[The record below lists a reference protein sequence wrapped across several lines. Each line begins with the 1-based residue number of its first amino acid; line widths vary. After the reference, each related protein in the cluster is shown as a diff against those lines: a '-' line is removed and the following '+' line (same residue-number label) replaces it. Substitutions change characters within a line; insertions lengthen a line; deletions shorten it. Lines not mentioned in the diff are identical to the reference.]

1 MMVCDVE
8 QTHLHP
14 PLCRLIM
21 CKADS
26 LSNWSLVVYMSFKVV
41 YSEAFEIHIVLV
53 LHVMNTNESWTWE
66 LMFTDTTIAGTLSED
81 QHSFYTYINKDI
93 GW

>member
-1 MMVCDVE
+1 MLVGIFSKQFLNKNQTQIMMVCDVE

-41 YSEAFEIHIVLV
+41 YSEAFEIRIVLV
-53 LHVMNTNESWTWE
+53 LHVMNTNESWT
-66 LMFTDTTIAGTLSED
+66 
-81 QHSFYTYINKDI
+81 
-93 GW
+93 